1 VLYWVEKRRANVRR
15 IIVETGLKGKIAL
28 VTGAGS
34 KGGLGYATALALA
47 RERVDVVVNDVDL
60 KMAEGTAAEIRS
72 LGVRALAIQANVAD
86 AGEVNRMFD
95 RIVRELGGLDV
106 LVNNAGVTSHNLVE
120 DMDKAED
127 WDRVIA
133 VNLNGAFNCCKA
145 AIPVFKKRGGGKIVN
160 IISYSGEHM
169 TMLGG
174 ASYTAS
180 KSGIWGLTRQLS
192 FELGGHN
199 ITVNGISP
207 GNVITPM
214 LKSGTTPERREAMKK
229 WYPLHDMPTPEDI
242 ADAVVFLASDRARMI
257 TGVNLP
263 VDGGVTIP
271 VAIGVDWEAYTARH
285 KEEAR
290 QRKQKK

>member
-1 VLYWVEKRRANVRR
+1 M
-15 IIVETGLKGKIAL
+15 ETGLKDKIAL
-28 VTGAGS
+28 VTGAGN
-34 KGGLGYATALALA
+34 KGGLGYASALALA
-47 RERVDVVVNDVDL
+47 KEGVNIAVNDVDL
-60 KMAEGTAAEIRS
+60 KLAEGTAAEIRK
-72 LGVRALAIQANVAD
+72 LGVRALAVQANVAD
-86 AGEVNRMFD
+86 AAEVNAMVD
-95 RIVRELGGLDV
+95 RIVKELGGLDI
-106 LVNNAGVTSHNLVE
+106 LVNNAGVTSHLLVE

-127 WDRVIA
+127 WDRVVA

-145 AIPVFKKRGGGKIVN
+145 AIPVFRKRAGGSIVN

-192 FELGGHN
+192 FELGGYN
-199 ITVNGISP
+199 IRVNGISP

-214 LKSGTTPERREAMKK
+214 LMSGTTPERRAEMKR

-242 ADAVVFLASDRARMI
+242 GDAVVFLASDQARMI

-271 VAIGVDWEAYTARH
+271 VAIGIDWDAYMARH
-285 KEEAR
+285 KEEYE
-290 QRKQKK
+290 KKKNSKS

>member
-1 VLYWVEKRRANVRR
+1 
-15 IIVETGLKGKIAL
+15 VETGLKGKIAL

-34 KGGLGYATALALA
+34 NGGLGYASALALA
-47 RERVDVVVNDVDL
+47 REGADVVVNDVDL
-60 KMAEGTAAEIRS
+60 KMAESTATEIKS
-72 LGVRALAIQANVAD
+72 LGVRALAILANVAD
-86 AGEVNRMFD
+86 EGEVNRMFD
-95 RIVRELGGLDV
+95 CIVREWGGLDV
-106 LVNNAGVTSHNLVE
+106 LVNNAGVTSHTLVE
-120 DMDKAED
+120 DMDKAEE

-145 AIPVFKKRGGGKIVN
+145 AIPVLKKRGGGKIVN

-242 ADAVVFLASDRARMI
+242 GDAVVFLASDRARMI

-271 VAIGVDWEAYTARH
+271 VAIGVDWDAYTARH
-285 KEEAR
+285 KEEYEKKR
-290 QRKQKK
+290 RKNTKS